1 MEPIRYGIIGSGMMG
16 QEHMRNIA
24 LLDGARVMAV
34 CDPDEGMR
42 RQAQALAGQG
52 TQAFSDH
59 RGLLAADLCDA
70 YVLAAPNDL
79 HAGLMRDL
87 LATDKPILCEKPLA
101 TTSAECRALMQ
112 AADGRRAPVWV
123 AMEYR
128 YMPPVE
134 RLRAALAEG
143 RAGTPRMVSIREH
156 RFPFLEK
163 VGDWNRFNARTGG
176 TMVEKC
182 CHFFDLMRLL
192 LGSDPI
198 RVYASG
204 GADVNHR
211 DERYNGRA
219 PDIVDHGFVTVDFAS
234 GTRAMLELCMFAEGS
249 HWQEVVSVTGDKA
262 RLDAC
267 VPGPARFAPDGQE
280 RHSEFVISDRA
291 LKRETREVVE
301 VDAQILGAGDHHGST
316 YFQHTRFLDLIRTGH
331 GQPEV
336 SLADGY
342 WSVLVGE
349 AAEQS
354 IRTHQVIDLRDFGT
368 PAVSAA

>member
-1 MEPIRYGIIGSGMMG
+1 MAPIRYGIIGSGMMG

-24 LLDGARVMAV
+24 LLEGAQVTAV

-42 RQAQALAGQG
+42 AQAAALAGA
-52 TQAFSDH
+52 QAFSDH
-59 RGLLAADLCDA
+59 RALLGSDLCDA

-101 TTSAECRALMQ
+101 TTSADCRALMQ
-112 AADGRRAPVWV
+112 AAEGRRAPVWV

-134 RLRAALAEG
+134 RLRAALQEG
-143 RAGTPRMVSIREH
+143 RAGTSRMVSIREH

-192 LGSDPI
+192 LGSDPV

-211 DERYNGRA
+211 EERYDGRV
-219 PDIVDHGFVTVDFAS
+219 PDIVDHGFVTVDFAN

-249 HWQEVVSVTGDKA
+249 YWQEVVSVTGDKA

-291 LKRETREVVE
+291 TKREMREVVE

-316 YFQHTRFLDLIRTGH
+316 YFQHARFLDLIRKGH

-349 AAEQS
+349 AAEHS
-354 IRTHQVIDLRDFGT
+354 IRTHQVIDLRELT
-368 PAVSAA
+368 TTAASAA

>member
-24 LLDGARVMAV
+24 LLDGAHVSAV
-34 CDPDEGMR
+34 CDPHDGMR
-42 RQAQALAGQG
+42 AQAQALTGAE
-52 TQAFSDH
+52 AFSDH
-59 RGLLAADLCDA
+59 RALLTVDICDA

-101 TTSAECRALMQ
+101 TNAADCRALMQ

-163 VGDWNRFNARTGG
+163 VGDWNRFNTRTGG

-192 LGSDPI
+192 LNSDPI

-204 GADVNHR
+204 GADVNHK
-211 DERYNGRA
+211 DERYDGRI
-219 PDIVDHGFVTVDFAS
+219 PDMVDHGFVTVDFAN
-234 GTRAMLELCMFAEGS
+234 GARAMLELCMFAEGS

-267 VPGPARFAPDGQE
+267 VPGPARFAPDEQE

-291 LKRETREVVE
+291 TKCETREVVE
-301 VDAQILGAGDHHGST
+301 VDPRILRAGDHHGST
-316 YFQHTRFLDLIRTGH
+316 YFQHARFLELVRA
-331 GQPEV
+331 GQGAPEV

-354 IRTHQVIDLRDFGT
+354 IRTHQVIDLRANGH
-368 PAVSAA
+368 PAASAA

>member
-1 MEPIRYGIIGSGMMG
+1 MAPLRYGIIGTGMMG

-24 LLDGARVMAV
+24 LLDDARVTAV
-34 CDPDEGMR
+34 CDPDAGMR
-42 RQAQALAGQG
+42 AQAAALAGGAQD
-52 TQAFSDH
+52 FSDH
-59 RGLLAADLCDA
+59 RALIAADICDA
-70 YVLAAPNDL
+70 YVLATPNDL
-79 HAGLMRDL
+79 HPGQMRDL
-87 LATDKPILCEKPLA
+87 MATDKPILCEKPLA
-101 TTSAECRALMQ
+101 TTAADCRALMQ
-112 AADGRRAPVWV
+112 AAEARRAPVWV

-134 RLRAALAEG
+134 RLRAALADG
-143 RAGTPRMVSIREH
+143 LAGSPHMVSIREH
-156 RFPFLEK
+156 RFPFLDK

-211 DERYNGRA
+211 EERYDGRV
-219 PDIVDHGFVTVDFAS
+219 PDIVDHAYVTVDFAS

-249 HWQEVVSVTGDKA
+249 HWQEVVSVTGDRA

-291 LKRETREVVE
+291 SKRETREAVE
-301 VDAQILGAGDHHGST
+301 VDASILGAGDHHGST
-316 YFQHTRFLDLIRTGH
+316 YFQHERFARLVRSGTGR
-331 GQPEV
+331 PEV

-349 AAEQS
+349 AAERS
-354 IRTHQVIDLRDFGT
+354 IRTHQVIDLRENGH

>member
-1 MEPIRYGIIGSGMMG
+1 MDPLRYGIIGTGMMG

-24 LLDGARVMAV
+24 LLGDARVTAI
-34 CDPDEGMR
+34 CDPDAGMR
-42 RQAQALAGQG
+42 AQAAALAGG
-52 TQAFSDH
+52 AQAFSDH
-59 RGLLAADLCDA
+59 RALIAADLCDA

-79 HAGLMRDL
+79 HLGLMRDL
-87 LATDKPILCEKPLA
+87 MATDKPILCEKPLA
-101 TTSAECRALMQ
+101 TTSADCRALMQ
-112 AADGRRAPVWV
+112 AAEARRAPVWV

-134 RLRAALAEG
+134 RLRAALQEG

-156 RFPFLEK
+156 RFPFLDK

-211 DERYNGRA
+211 EERYDGRV
-219 PDIVDHGFVTVDFAS
+219 PDIVDHAYVTVDFAS

-249 HWQEVVSVTGDKA
+249 QWQEVVSVTGDRA

-280 RHSEFVISDRA
+280 RQSEFVISDRA
-291 LKRETREVVE
+291 SKRETREAVE
-301 VDAQILGAGDHHGST
+301 VDASILGAGDHHGST
-316 YFQHTRFLDLIRTGH
+316 YFQHERFAQLVRSGTGT
-331 GQPEV
+331 PEV
-336 SLADGY
+336 SLTDGY

-349 AAEQS
+349 AAERS
-354 IRTHQVIDLRDFGT
+354 IRTHQVIDLRENGH
-368 PAVSAA
+368 PAASAA